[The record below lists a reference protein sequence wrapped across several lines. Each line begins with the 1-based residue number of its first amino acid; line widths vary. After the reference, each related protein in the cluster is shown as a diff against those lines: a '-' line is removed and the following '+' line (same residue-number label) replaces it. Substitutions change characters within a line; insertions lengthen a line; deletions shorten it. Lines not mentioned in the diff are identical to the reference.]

1 MNSPFAAQQA
11 RALSQ
16 RTERIPAAEERVKEL
31 YRLTFAR
38 AAGPEELKRGVDFIK
53 TLEALPVEAAL
64 APIWSYGSAHF
75 DPQTRL
81 LSSFVALPHFTGK
94 SWQGGAKMP
103 DPKLGFAHL
112 NANGGHPGGTHDL
125 AVVRRFTA
133 PSDGTYRFNGTLH
146 RAATAGDGVRGL
158 VVANG
163 TQVVGDWTVVSGES
177 VTAGENIELKAG
189 QTLDFILDCGG
200 NENSDG
206 FQWAPVVRR
215 SEGGEWEAKGI
226 FGGPVGPKAKPMS
239 PWERYS
245 QTLLMA
251 NEFVFID

>member
-1 MNSPFAAQQA
+1 
-11 RALSQ
+11 
-16 RTERIPAAEERVKEL
+16 
-31 YRLTFAR
+31 
-38 AAGPEELKRGVDFIK
+38 
-53 TLEALPVEAAL
+53 
-64 APIWSYGSAHF
+64 
-75 DPQTRL
+75 
-81 LSSFVALPHFTGK
+81 
-94 SWQGGAKMP
+94 
-103 DPKLGFAHL
+103 
-112 NANGGHPGGTHDL
+112 
-125 AVVRRFTA
+125 
-133 PSDGTYRFNGTLH
+133 
-146 RAATAGDGVRGL
+146 VRGL

-177 VTAGENIELKAG
+177 VTAGENIKLKAG

-200 NENSDG
+200 NENSDS

-226 FGGPVGPKAKPMS
+226 FGGPVGSKAKPMS